1 MQNKRKLTLFGA
13 GLAVLAAAMVGCATS
28 SHHDER
34 SEGRSIDDKNITA
47 RVKDAL
53 DREPVYK
60 FHTVDVNTFAGV
72 VQLSG
77 FVNIEEQK
85 RRAQEIAAHQEG
97 VTQVVNSLALKPQ
110 MVPTGQAAG
119 QLSSSG
125 SSEPRVYTNPGSTP
139 DASSQQ
145 PK

>member
-1 MQNKRKLTLFGA
+1 MQDKRKLTLFGA
-13 GLAVLAAAMVGCATS
+13 GLVLAATLVGCATT
-28 SHHDER
+28 HHDER

-47 RVKDAL
+47 HVKEAL

-60 FHTVDVNTFAGV
+60 FGGVDVNTFAGV

-77 FVNIEEQK
+77 FVNIDEQK
-85 RRAQEIAAHQEG
+85 RRAQEIASRQEG

-110 MVPTGQAAG
+110 MTPTGQPAG
-119 QLSSSG
+119 
-125 SSEPRVYTNPGSTP
+125 SEPRIYTTPAGTTQNPESNP
-139 DASSQQ
+139 NNQQ